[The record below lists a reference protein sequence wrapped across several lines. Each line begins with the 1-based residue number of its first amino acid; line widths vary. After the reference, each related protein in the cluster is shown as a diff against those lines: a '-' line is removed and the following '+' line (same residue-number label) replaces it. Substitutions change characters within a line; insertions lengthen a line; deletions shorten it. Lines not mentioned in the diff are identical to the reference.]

1 MKKRKKKMKPRVITR
16 ELDPPVIGYAC
27 KRDNTIEV
35 APHLW
40 PSKRLEVMVHEALH
54 LADWKMSERKV
65 ENRAKLIAQVLWAD
79 GYRRMK

>member
-1 MKKRKKKMKPRVITR
+1 MPKVITR

-27 KRDNTIEV
+27 KSDNTIEL

-54 LADWKMSERKV
+54 LADWKMSEKKV
-65 ENRAKLIAQVLWAD
+65 TNRAKYIADVLWRD
-79 GYRRMK
+79 GYRRIK